1 MEDDSHHAFYLNDA
15 KIPIQIR
22 LKKLAD
28 LKPHEETVQSDLET
42 IVANMRQETV
52 LRHPI
57 IADISTGIVLDG
69 THRLAALRVL
79 GCEYVPAALIDYQS
93 PLIGISRWFRII
105 AGEKLTS
112 FIKKTKSFNPVQADP
127 SELDKSLIERSSFAT
142 LSDGHH
148 GFLFRSQFLDSLYA
162 TRQAFKIEQIARSNA
177 LSISYRDSAQIEVSE
192 IGRFVMAGIRVS
204 KSEVINVTRKDQLF
218 PPKTTRHLI
227 PSRPLVTRTP
237 LEWLRGKDH
246 REAEALFQ
254 RELQKKKVK
263 RLPEGSWVGSRRY
276 QEEVFIFE

>member
-42 IVANMRQETV
+42 IVANMRQENV

-57 IADISTGIVLDG
+57 IADLATGVVLDG
-69 THRLAALRVL
+69 THRLAALKAI
-79 GCEYVPAALIDYQS
+79 GYEYVPAALIDYQS

-105 AGEKLTS
+105 TGQKLVT
-112 FIKKTKSFNPVQADP
+112 FIKKTKGFNLVQADP
-127 SELDKSLIERSSFAT
+127 SELDKSLIERSSFAA

-148 GFLFRSQFLDSLYA
+148 GFLFRSQFLDSLGA
-162 TRQAFKIEQIARSNA
+162 TRRAFKIEQIARSNGLA
-177 LSISYRDSAQIEVSE
+177 VSYSDSAQVEVSD
-192 IGRFVMAGIRVS
+192 IRNFVMAWIQVL
-204 KSEVINVTRKDQLF
+204 KTEVIEATRKDQLF

-227 PSRPLVTRTP
+227 PSRPLAIRTP
-237 LEWLRGKDH
+237 LELLRGKDH
-246 REAEALFQ
+246 REAEALFLSQ
-254 RELQKKKVK
+254 LHMKKVK